1 MQDTTTAPR
10 DGRGAPMPP
19 AGNAAA
25 TPVSPTRLLMRRL
38 ERWTPG
44 IVIAPSFAASLFFV
58 YGFIA
63 WTFYISFTNSG
74 ILPSYEFAGLA
85 QYERLWATPRWYVA
99 LTNLFIFSGLFI
111 FGCLAIG
118 IGLAILLDQ
127 RIRVEGVIRT
137 IYLYPM
143 ALSFIVTGTAW
154 KWILNPGLGI
164 EHTVRGWGFETFTF
178 DWLVNRDMAIYTVV
192 IAGVW
197 QSSGYVMA
205 LFLAGLR
212 SVDDEILKAA
222 AIDGAGPART
232 YFGIV
237 LPMLRPVFLSAFV
250 VLTHLAIKSF
260 DLVIALTGGGPG
272 YASDMPATFMYA
284 FAFQRSELGV
294 AAASAVMM
302 LATVLAVL
310 VPYLYSELREAGR

>member
-1 MQDTTTAPR
+1 MQHTPIASPPLQARAIIAPAVTAMGPR
-10 DGRGAPMPP
+10 S
-19 AGNAAA
+19 
-25 TPVSPTRLLMRRL
+25 VRRIL
-38 ERWTPG
+38 ERWTPRL
-44 IVIAPSFAASLFFV
+44 VVAPSFAASLVFV

-74 ILPSYEFAGLA
+74 VLPDYGFAGLV
-85 QYERLWATPRWYVA
+85 QYERLWNTPRWYVA
-99 LTNLFIFSGLFI
+99 LSNLFIFSTLFI
-111 FGCLAIG
+111 LGCTAIG
-118 IGLAILLDQ
+118 IVLAILLDQ
-127 RIRVEGVIRT
+127 RIRIEGAIRT

-164 EHTVRGWGFETFTF
+164 EHTVRGWGFESFTF
-178 DWLVNRDMAIYTVV
+178 DWLVDRDMAIYTVV
-192 IAGVW
+192 IAGIW

-212 SVDDEILKAA
+212 SIDDEILKAA
-222 AIDGAGPART
+222 AIDGAGPWRT
-232 YFGIV
+232 YTGIV
-237 LPMLRPVFLSAFV
+237 LPMMRPVFLSAFV
-250 VLTHLAIKSF
+250 VLMHLAIKSS
-260 DLVIALTGGGPG
+260 DLVVALTGGGPG

-302 LATVLAVL
+302 LATVLAVV
-310 VPYLYSELREAGR
+310 VPYLYSELREGRR